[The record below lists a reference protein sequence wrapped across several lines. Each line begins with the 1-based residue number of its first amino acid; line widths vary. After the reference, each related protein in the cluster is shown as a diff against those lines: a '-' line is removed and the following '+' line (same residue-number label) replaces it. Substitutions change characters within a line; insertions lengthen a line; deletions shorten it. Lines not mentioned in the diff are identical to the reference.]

1 MNEKLEI
8 ILKKILSFLS
18 KFFSPLIGR
27 IALSKEK
34 QFALEINDEG
44 LTICKYLHGSR
55 TITNLHHYNF
65 NLIGDNTSLFNDES
79 QTFYT
84 QKIIEILKE
93 QKLLEKE
100 ATIILPTS
108 ETIIKSVNI
117 PIMDQETFE
126 TQTKDIE
133 FWKTFDE
140 LSDIIENKILS
151 FQALSTNEETQ
162 EQEVLVCL
170 IEKEKIIKL
179 NNILRLSGIKPSVY
193 EPKCFSILN
202 TIFTNNKDKNN
213 EHNEFAFFEY
223 GEKENYLITIT
234 KNKFIFAKNNIS
246 KSDIILIKQLEKMP
260 DPSGPFWSEVF
271 ERSIQDVRGN
281 LMDDEWKGA
290 EEKKTIFRNLYIRTD
305 LENSEKYLKGLQS
318 KLPDFTI
325 KKLSLTT
332 SEADK
337 DNSEN
342 ILKNKQIKLK
352 KNLDQIFLE
361 NKSLEKKL
369 YPVIGASLRLFN
381 PFNVKEKTFVKFK
394 QNLYPFKNELN
405 TNRKIQ
411 SINFALSFVLVLF
424 LITFTSIIGLNLPTY
439 LQKNKILASH
449 STIVK
454 NYNSLME
461 DLKSSNSKS
470 AKIEKEKKLA
480 EKLTVKNDNFSNLF
494 LETTKIVPEGVELKK
509 IEYIKNDSVIFYEGY
524 ALTDYDLNIFIKNLK
539 KNVGNPDITNL
550 SLAELSQEKNIDLT
564 PEGSQSNSDT
574 VANVLKLRNFKIKV
588 DL

>member
-8 ILKKILSFLS
+8 ILKKMLSFLS

-65 NLIGDNTSLFNDES
+65 NFVGDNTSLFNDES

-281 LMDDEWKGA
+281 LMDDEWKGT
-290 EEKKTIFRNLYIRTD
+290 EEKKTIFRNLYVHTD

-405 TNRKIQ
+405 INRKIQ
-411 SINFALSFVLVLF
+411 SINFTLSFVLVLF
-424 LITFTSIIGLNLPTY
+424 LIMFTSIIGLNFPTY

-449 STIVK
+449 STVVK

-480 EKLTVKNDNFSNLF
+480 EKLIVKNDNFSNLV
-494 LETTKIVPEGVELKK
+494 LKTSKIVPEGVELKK
-509 IEYIKNDSVIFYEGY
+509 MEYIKNDSVIFYEGY
-524 ALTDYDLNIFIKNLK
+524 ALTDYDLNIFINNLR

-550 SLAELSQEKNIDLT
+550 SLAELSQEKNIDST
-564 PEGSQSNSDT
+564 PEGSQSNVDT

>member
-65 NLIGDNTSLFNDES
+65 NFVGDNTSLFNDES

-281 LMDDEWKGA
+281 LMDDEWKGT
-290 EEKKTIFRNLYIRTD
+290 EEKKTIFRNLYVHTD

-332 SEADK
+332 SETDK

-405 TNRKIQ
+405 INRKIQ
-411 SINFALSFVLVLF
+411 SINFTLSFVLVLF
-424 LITFTSIIGLNLPTY
+424 LIMFTSIIGLNFPTY

-449 STIVK
+449 STVVK

-480 EKLTVKNDNFSNLF
+480 EKLIVKNDNFSNLV
-494 LETTKIVPEGVELKK
+494 LKTSKIVPEGVELKK
-509 IEYIKNDSVIFYEGY
+509 MEYIKNDSVIFYEGY
-524 ALTDYDLNIFIKNLK
+524 ALTDYDLNIFINNLR

-550 SLAELSQEKNIDLT
+550 SLAELSQENNIDST
-564 PEGSQSNSDT
+564 PEGSQSNVDT

>member
-8 ILKKILSFLS
+8 ILKKMLSFFS

-44 LTICKYLHGSR
+44 LTICKYLHRSR

-65 NLIGDNTSLFNDES
+65 NFVGDNTSLFNDES

-290 EEKKTIFRNLYIRTD
+290 EEKKTIFRNLYVHTD

-332 SEADK
+332 SETDK
-337 DNSEN
+337 DNYEN

-381 PFNVKEKTFVKFK
+381 PFNIKEKTFVKFK

-509 IEYIKNDSVIFYEGY
+509 MEYIKNDSVIFYEGY